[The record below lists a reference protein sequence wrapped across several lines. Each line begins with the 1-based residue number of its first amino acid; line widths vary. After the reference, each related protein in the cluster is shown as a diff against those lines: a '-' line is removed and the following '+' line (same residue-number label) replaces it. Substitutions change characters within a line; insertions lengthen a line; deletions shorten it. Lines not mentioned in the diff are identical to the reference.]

1 MTEGQAKGWRQ
12 RHHAPQRKPES
23 ARRRPLPFFSTP
35 AMHAPLQMSPPRCC
49 DWSCSSSLR
58 SSGRLFTSCRCLCAD
73 RRRAAATWLC
83 GSGYKRA
90 PARIYRVRIAGIC
103 REEPRPFGTWMLRT
117 LARRPLALAAAMPAI
132 LSVLTG
138 GASRQI
144 HMACGMW
151 HNRVLNAQSPDVCW
165 APLLLLLMV
174 FGHHG
179 SRAGR
184 DTVSSKGGSTVA
196 SSGRARS
203 ASSGF
208 HSDCGIGPLWLVCRN
223 SLQHLRLLPYSS
235 NFT

>member
-1 MTEGQAKGWRQ
+1 MI
-12 RHHAPQRKPES
+12 
-23 ARRRPLPFFSTP
+23 
-35 AMHAPLQMSPPRCC
+35 
-49 DWSCSSSLR
+49 
-58 SSGRLFTSCRCLCAD
+58 SCRCLCAD
-73 RRRAAATWLC
+73 RRKAAATWLC
-83 GSGYKRA
+83 GSGCKRA

-103 REEPRPFGTWMLRT
+103 REEPRPFGTWMLRI

-144 HMACGMW
+144 HVACGMWHVTCGMW
-151 HNRVLNAQSPDVCW
+151 HNRVLNASSPDVCW

-184 DTVSSKGGSTVA
+184 DTTSSKGGSTVA

-203 ASSGF
+203 ASNGF
-208 HSDCGIGPLWLVCRN
+208 HSDCGIGPLWLV
-223 SLQHLRLLPYSS
+223 
-235 NFT
+235 